1 MLRPLLASLVLAA
14 CTGPDATPPPTPA
27 APRVLADL
35 DPGGRRALCERI
47 VAVQRGACDDE
58 MRSFDALF
66 VEPCA
71 ADHPRWSCATI
82 RIADYERCA
91 ATGDAAACAASEQQA
106 DACGLAELLRRR
118 CPLHVGSVVADGPGA
133 RAGLVAGDRVRA
145 VDGEPLG
152 HADFPRLLER
162 IAAGRPLRL
171 TVASGAGTRE
181 VAVTPDTAGERARI
195 GVEFT
200 PPPECA
206 AFLTAAG
213 PVPCRIE

>member
-1 MLRPLLASLVLAA
+1 VTRPPAVSWYIRRVLRPLLASLVLAA

-27 APRVLADL
+27 APLVLADL
-35 DPGGRRALCERI
+35 DPGGRGALCERI

-82 RIADYERCA
+82 RVADYERCA

-118 CPLHVGSVVADGPGA
+118 CPLHVGSVVADGP
-133 RAGLVAGDRVRA
+133 
-145 VDGEPLG
+145 
-152 HADFPRLLER
+152 
-162 IAAGRPLRL
+162 
-171 TVASGAGTRE
+171 
-181 VAVTPDTAGERARI
+181 RARI